1 MAMRVIFFTARFFEA
16 DDGILHARMFAPLGG
31 IPEDP
36 ATGSAATA
44 LGALLAELAPVSDGK
59 FDFAIHQGDDMG
71 RPSRLHVT
79 VTKVTG
85 RTDPPILTG
94 SCVPV
99 ITGVLNL

>member
-1 MAMRVIFFTARFFEA
+1 
-16 DDGILHARMFAPLGG
+16 MFAPLGG
-31 IPEDP
+31 IPEDS

-44 LGALLAELAPVSDGK
+44 LGALLAELDPVSDGK

-79 VTKVTG
+79 VTKLAG
-85 RTDPPILTG
+85 RTDPAILTG

-99 ITGVLNL
+99 ITGVLTL

>member
-1 MAMRVIFFTARFFEA
+1 MRVIFFSLLIFFEA
-16 DDGILHARMFAPLGG
+16 NDGILHARMFAPLGG

-36 ATGSAATA
+36 ATGSAATT
-44 LGALLAELAPVSDGK
+44 LGALLAELAPVNDGK

-79 VTKVTG
+79 VTKVMG
-85 RTDPPILTG
+85 QTDPPILTG

-99 ITGVLNL
+99 ITGVLSL